1 MITKENIEGEILR
14 IIKNL
19 ENKDSISPNADFI
32 KDLNLDSLDVV
43 EIIMEIEKDFKIT
56 ITDEEA
62 GKINTV
68 QDAVNLVATKLSG
81 SDKINI

>member
-62 GKINTV
+62 EKINTV
-68 QDAVNLVATKLSG
+68 QDAVNLVATKFSG